1 MVAVPPTQGRQR
13 QAVLLL
19 LNYYETEKWIGEL
32 LCKMFYVIKDKS
44 AHKKIKTV
52 STEDVPNGYV
62 DIYFSLNANG
72 KLQQGALEIYKIS
85 VT

>member
-1 MVAVPPTQGRQR
+1 
-13 QAVLLL
+13 
-19 LNYYETEKWIGEL
+19 
-32 LCKMFYVIKDKS
+32 MFYVIKDKS